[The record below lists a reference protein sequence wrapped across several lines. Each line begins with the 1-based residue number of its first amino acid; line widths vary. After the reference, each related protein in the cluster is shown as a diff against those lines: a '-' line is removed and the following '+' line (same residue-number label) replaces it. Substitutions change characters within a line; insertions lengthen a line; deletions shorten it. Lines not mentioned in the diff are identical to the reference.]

1 MRLECPASPYWT
13 KTSWRTAA
21 TRLRVSL
28 GGEKTLGIA
37 SFDQEA
43 RLPVIC
49 VIDDDVSLLRALQ
62 RLLGASG
69 FHVKAFSS
77 AEEFLESR
85 NAAKIGCL
93 VLDVHLGGLSGF
105 ELHERLVSTGC
116 RIPVVFI
123 TAHDDS
129 LTRERA
135 SRAGAVDYLRKPFND
150 EALIAGINRA
160 LGQT

>member
-1 MRLECPASPYWT
+1 
-13 KTSWRTAA
+13 
-21 TRLRVSL
+21 
-28 GGEKTLGIA
+28 
-37 SFDQEA
+37 
-43 RLPVIC
+43 
-49 VIDDDVSLLRALQ
+49 
-62 RLLGASG
+62 
-69 FHVKAFSS
+69 
-77 AEEFLESR
+77 
-85 NAAKIGCL
+85 
-93 VLDVHLGGLSGF
+93 
-105 ELHERLVSTGC
+105 VSTGC

>member
-1 MRLECPASPYWT
+1 
-13 KTSWRTAA
+13 
-21 TRLRVSL
+21 
-28 GGEKTLGIA
+28 LGIA
-37 SFDQEA
+37 PVDQEV
-43 RLPVIC
+43 RSHVVC
-49 VIDDDVSLLRALQ
+49 VIDDDASLLRALQ

-77 AEEFLESR
+77 AEEFLAR
-85 NAAKIGCL
+85 NVASVGCL

-105 ELHERLVSTGC
+105 ELHDRLVSAGR

-135 SRAGAVDYLRKPFND
+135 RRAGAIDYLRKPFND
-150 EALIAGINRA
+150 EILIAGINRA
-160 LGQT
+160 LGQA

>member
-1 MRLECPASPYWT
+1 
-13 KTSWRTAA
+13 
-21 TRLRVSL
+21 
-28 GGEKTLGIA
+28 LGIA
-37 SFDQEA
+37 PMDQDV
-43 RLPVIC
+43 RLPVVG

-62 RLLGASG
+62 RLLCASG

-77 AEEFLESR
+77 AEEFLAAR
-85 NAAKIGCL
+85 NVASVGCL

-105 ELHERLVSTGC
+105 ELHDRLVAAGR

-135 SRAGAVDYLRKPFND
+135 RRAGAIDYLRKPFND
-150 EALIAGINRA
+150 ELLIAGINRA
-160 LGQT
+160 LAQA

>member
-1 MRLECPASPYWT
+1 
-13 KTSWRTAA
+13 
-21 TRLRVSL
+21 V
-28 GGEKTLGIA
+28 GIA
-37 SFDQEA
+37 QMDQA
-43 RLPVIC
+43 VRSPVVC

-77 AEEFLESR
+77 AEEFLEARHVASV
-85 NAAKIGCL
+85 GCL

-105 ELHERLVSTGC
+105 ELHDRLVLAGK

-123 TAHDDS
+123 TAHDDT

-135 SRAGAVDYLRKPFND
+135 RRAGAIDYLRKPFND
-150 EALIAGINRA
+150 ESLIAGINRA
-160 LGQT
+160 LGQA